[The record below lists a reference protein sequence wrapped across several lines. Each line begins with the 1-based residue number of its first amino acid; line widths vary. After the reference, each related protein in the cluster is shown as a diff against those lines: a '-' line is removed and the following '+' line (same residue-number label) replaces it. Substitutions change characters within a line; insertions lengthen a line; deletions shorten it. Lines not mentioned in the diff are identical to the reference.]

1 MREYRTLISEWFVLN
16 EGVNFRFRF
25 APSLSAYLAIASLT
39 TARCTKLDGYLYNI
53 INYIERII
61 RQFVQVVK
69 GQIC

>member
-16 EGVNFRFRF
+16 EDVNFRFRF
-25 APSLSAYLAIASLT
+25 APLLSAYLAIASLT
-39 TARCTKLDGYLYNI
+39 TGRCTRLDGYLYNI

-69 GQIC
+69 GQSC